1 MLSFKVYSLFKV
13 DSQNAEQEAVD
24 KLGTWRVC
32 SVDKE
37 ADKSSVFLPGGLVLH
52 IELAKR
58 TSEDEHWERPDLL
71 QNPEPAKVA
80 SAVVRTV
87 LLNFT
92 RPAVRSHVII
102 ESSFSISAHSCCLQ
116 VPLILSE
123 LLTVLLPPLQ
133 LPTCTHR
140 RQHCGL
146 RAAVR
151 ILGDTTK
158 STDFTTQWLSCGL
171 LHTTVVYVAV
181 LFLSY
186 SYLLVVRPPLF
197 GQAAHVSWHLKPFLP
212 TPRSTGVPS
221 DSPSYTD

>member
-1 MLSFKVYSLFKV
+1 MQKIQWWNLWSFKVYSLFKV

-37 ADKSSVFLPGGLVLH
+37 ADRSSVFLPGGLVLH

-80 SAVVRTV
+80 SAMVWTV

-123 LLTVLLPPLQ
+123 LLTVCCPRYNCPHIHIQ
-133 LPTCTHR
+133 RPTLRIESRSAYTWRYYKEHRFYYAVVVLRTITH
-140 RQHCGL
+140 HCS
-146 RAAVR
+146 V
-151 ILGDTTK
+151 
-158 STDFTTQWLSCGL
+158 CGCAIP
-171 LHTTVVYVAV
+171 VI
-181 LFLSY
+181 
-186 SYLLVVRPPLF
+186 
-197 GQAAHVSWHLKPFLP
+197 FLP
-212 TPRSTGVPS
+212 SRGQTTAFWADGCTCELAP
-221 DSPSYTD
+221 